1 MITYAPFYRT
11 LKEKEI
17 STYRLINYYNI
28 SRSMIDRIK
37 HNRPLTTTTI
47 DTLCEIL
54 NCRVEDILQYEPTP
68 KRPAPNAYHND

>member
-17 STYRLINYYNI
+17 TTYRLINYYNV
-28 SRSMIDRIK
+28 SRSMIDRIR

-47 DTLCEIL
+47 DMLCEIL
-54 NCRVEDILQYEPTP
+54 NCHVEDILQYVPTP
-68 KRPAPNAYHND
+68 KRTSKNEPIND